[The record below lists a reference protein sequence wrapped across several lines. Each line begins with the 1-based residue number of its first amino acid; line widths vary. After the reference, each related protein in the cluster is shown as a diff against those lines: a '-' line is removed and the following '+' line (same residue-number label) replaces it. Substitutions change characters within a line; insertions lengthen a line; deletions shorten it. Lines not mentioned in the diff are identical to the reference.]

1 MTLNMTFRFQTE
13 CKFLFCSRFVL
24 VHFFLPPSLSH
35 SFACIYSVYALFYRV
50 LTQRATLRPVLMK
63 RFFFS
68 CSPCYSYISEF
79 PFNLVWT
86 HLKLGSIF
94 RSHFLP
100 SLVRFPTFHYLN
112 RHSAVHMPMTK
123 KSVKIFQTWY
133 ISRNSLTLCASLREG
148 GGVYAMRNGTIP
160 ATLRS
165 SIASL
170 PSQSNSIVA
179 QVFVHLFVFHLCEN
193 PFSTISENW
202 KFSSTPLCLQK
213 CANFNNGNKKILEQ
227 AAE

>member
-24 VHFFLPPSLSH
+24 ALFFLPPSLSH
-35 SFACIYSVYALFYRV
+35 SFACIYSVYALFYM

-123 KSVKIFQTWY
+123 KKCQDFPDLIYFTEFPDIMRIFKGGWRCICDAKRNNSCDFTLKYCFAAFSIKFYRGSSVCTSIC
-133 ISRNSLTLCASLREG
+133 ISFVWKPLFYHIRKLEILKYSALFAE
-148 GGVYAMRNGTIP
+148 MR
-160 ATLRS
+160 
-165 SIASL
+165 
-170 PSQSNSIVA
+170 
-179 QVFVHLFVFHLCEN
+179 
-193 PFSTISENW
+193 
-202 KFSSTPLCLQK
+202 KF
-213 CANFNNGNKKILEQ
+213 
-227 AAE
+227 